1 MVEWWSPLTG
11 GWVVMSRK
19 EPGRFWGAVRILDLG
34 AGCTGEFCLC
44 KSIKLYRYGRCSL
57 MHVYYTPRK

>member
-1 MVEWWSPLTG
+1 MVVSPDWGLGGNEQKGTG
-11 GWVVMSRK
+11 EVLGCCSYT
-19 EPGRFWGAVRILDLG
+19 DLG